1 MCLLRDFL
9 PDPHDQ
15 VNQCSQTDED
25 PDSGIDTVQDGG
37 GSGSCG
43 ADDGWLYILSGFDE
57 SAHDY
62 V

>member
-1 MCLLRDFL
+1 MCLLLDLF
-9 PDPHDQ
+9 PYPHYEVDQ
-15 VNQCSQTDED
+15 RRQTDQD
-25 PDSGIDTVQDGG
+25 ADGGIDTVQDGG